1 MNDNISNRKE
11 YKDIVVALDAMGG
24 DHSPKITVKGACK
37 ASLNNDFKI
46 FLVGDKAEIK
56 KYLDK
61 YKHDEEKIQ
70 IVHASDQIRM
80 DDHPKDVLK
89 NPNTSIGIAAK
100 IVGDDK
106 ADALISAGNTGAVI
120 LAATKNIDRIV
131 GVRRTAL
138 ATIYPTHNSQK
149 RKDIFSLILDVG
161 ANVHNTSHEIVHF
174 AFMGSAYV
182 QAIKGIESPTIG
194 LLNIGSEE
202 YKGGEVLSRANK
214 ILKSIPNIN
223 FFGNVEGNDLM
234 KGLVDV
240 VVTEGITGNIAIK
253 TIEGMAGSMKEVGKL
268 AFKHNMLWKM
278 GMVMLATGIKKLQ
291 DITDFETY
299 GGAPVFGFEKTVIKC
314 HGRSTEKSIN
324 NALVLAAKSVHE
336 DMSGTISRSI
346 ANYEHRSGLEE
357 IGREVNY

>member
-1 MNDNISNRKE
+1 MNDNILNKKD
-11 YKDIVVALDAMGG
+11 YKDIVVVLDAMGG
-24 DHSPKITVKGACK
+24 DHSPKIAVQGACK
-37 ASLNNDFKI
+37 ASLKNEFKI
-46 FLVGDKAEIK
+46 ILVGDETKIAT
-56 KYLDK
+56 YLKK
-61 YKHDEEKIQ
+61 YKHDENKIQ
-70 IVHASDQIRM
+70 IVHAADEIKM
-80 DDHPKDVLK
+80 GDHPKDVLR

-100 IVGDDK
+100 IVGDNK
-106 ADALISAGNTGAVI
+106 GDALISAGNTGAVI
-120 LAATKNIDRIV
+120 LATTKNIDRII

-149 RKDIFSLILDVG
+149 RDDIFSLILDVG
-161 ANVHNTSHEIVHF
+161 ANVHNSAHEVIHF
-174 AFMGSAYV
+174 AFMGNAYV
-182 QAIKGIESPTIG
+182 KAIKGIESPTIG

-202 YKGGEVLSRANK
+202 YKGGEVLSRTYK

-336 DMSGTISRSI
+336 DMSGIISRSI
-346 ANYEHRSGLEE
+346 AHFEHRSGLEE
-357 IGREVNY
+357 MGRETNY